1 MMDILLAVVFHQAA
15 VLCGGIIQGC
25 ASPPVLGTLALPGA
39 RATET
44 QTLLLSKT
52 WDREDAVSVCRS
64 LKMVFPVPSAS
75 HVGLLSCSHTYLCSV
90 RLTPPFFFFKQ
101 FSESKDSV
109 NYNIIVFDHRSLFF
123 SKVSKLTCFL
133 SLFCSY

>member
-1 MMDILLAVVFHQAA
+1 MTDILLAAVFHPAA

-25 ASPPVLGTLALPGA
+25 CCASLPVLGTLALPGA

-90 RLTPPFFFFKQ
+90 RLTPPFLFFKT
-101 FSESKDSV
+101 
-109 NYNIIVFDHRSLFF
+109 VFR
-123 SKVSKLTCFL
+123 VQR
-133 SLFCSY
+133 